1 MLKISEQKELLKVR
15 KKEMESLNE
24 KIMELQEKLIKR
36 KVSMNLQYRLVTV
49 NITHLA

>member
-1 MLKISEQKELLKVR
+1 MPKISEQKELLKAR

-49 NITHLA
+49 NITHPA